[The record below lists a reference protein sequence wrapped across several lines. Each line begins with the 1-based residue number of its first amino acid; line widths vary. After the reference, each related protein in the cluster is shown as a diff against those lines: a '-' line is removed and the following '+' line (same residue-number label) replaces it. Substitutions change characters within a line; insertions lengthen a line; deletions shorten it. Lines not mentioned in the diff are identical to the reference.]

1 MEFPHAWFYFFNL
14 QNVETLLDNIAQ
26 LPNCKILILQ
36 YILRERETERER
48 QRECVCVFVYVC
60 VCVCVFVF

>member
-36 YILRERETERER
+36 YTLRERERES
-48 QRECVCVFVYVC
+48 VCFRVLNTIVTYTIVS
-60 VCVCVFVF
+60 